1 MASFRIV
8 GHPEVIRAAAL
19 SASNT
24 QRGFGPESKSLG
36 SSSERKRPVFNGGL
50 RGSPSWTTP
59 ALYDID
65 AKATDSNARRDQLR
79 LMLQALLRDRF
90 RLVVRRET
98 KELPI
103 YELVT
108 GKGGPK
114 LKEPREGS
122 SSGIWTEQPGEFHGG
137 KASTAAI
144 ATFLSEVMDRY
155 VVDRTGIEGVF
166 DFTLTWPPPYDR
178 GSFSRRK
185 RAFHFHGYSGAAW
198 AQARISEGPCRDPN
212 HRSRGAALRELSR
225 GTFRAAG
232 TK

>member
-1 MASFRIV
+1 
-8 GHPEVIRAAAL
+8 
-19 SASNT
+19 
-24 QRGFGPESKSLG
+24 
-36 SSSERKRPVFNGGL
+36 
-50 RGSPSWTTP
+50 
-59 ALYDID
+59 
-65 AKATDSNARRDQLR
+65 
-79 LMLQALLRDRF
+79 MLQALLRDRF

-122 SSGIWTEQPGEFHGG
+122 NSGIWTEQPGEFHGG

-166 DFTLTWPPPYDR
+166 DFTLTWPPHTIADR
-178 GSFSRRK
+178 SPDANGSSIFTAIQEQLGLKLVSAKGPVEILIIDHVERP
-185 RAFHFHGYSGAAW
+185 
-198 AQARISEGPCRDPN
+198 SEN
-212 HRSRGAALRELSR
+212 
-225 GTFRAAG
+225 
-232 TK
+232 